1 MELSPYQKR
10 LVVFL
15 SVATF
20 FEGYDFIALSQL
32 LPGLR
37 QEFGL
42 SKWQGGAMVGAIN
55 VGTMLAALLVRQADV
70 WGRRK
75 VLAVTITGYTLCSL
89 ATAFAPEVYSFSVL
103 QMLARVFLLGEWAIA
118 MVYAAEEFPAERRGV
133 VIGVIQGFAA
143 LGSVVCA
150 GVVPLLLRTS
160 IGWRSVYLVGAVPLV
175 LMAFARR
182 NIRETKRFETAAPA
196 ERASLTALLDGPWRS
211 RVLLVASCWFFTYAC
226 TQTAITY
233 WKEFAM
239 AERGFTDKGVGGAVA
254 LAAVASMPLVF
265 ASGKLIDVIGR
276 RMGAA
281 IIFSITS
288 LGVVLSYNLHGR
300 WPLTGALVLTIFG
313 TSAVLPVLNAFT
325 SELFPTAMR
334 ADAFALANNVLGR
347 TSYVAA
353 PFLVAA
359 LAERTPWSVAVSLT
373 AIGPLVAMAVILAKL
388 PETRGLELEDT
399 ARV

>member
-1 MELSPYQKR
+1 
-10 LVVFL
+10 
-15 SVATF
+15 
-20 FEGYDFIALSQL
+20 
-32 LPGLR
+32 
-37 QEFGL
+37 
-42 SKWQGGAMVGAIN
+42 
-55 VGTMLAALLVRQADV
+55 
-70 WGRRK
+70 
-75 VLAVTITGYTLCSL
+75 
-89 ATAFAPEVYSFSVL
+89 
-103 QMLARVFLLGEWAIA
+103 
-118 MVYAAEEFPAERRGV
+118 
-133 VIGVIQGFAA
+133 
-143 LGSVVCA
+143 
-150 GVVPLLLRTS
+150 
-160 IGWRSVYLVGAVPLV
+160 
-175 LMAFARR
+175 
-182 NIRETKRFETAAPA
+182 
-196 ERASLTALLDGPWRS
+196 
-211 RVLLVASCWFFTYAC
+211 
-226 TQTAITY
+226 
-233 WKEFAM
+233 M

-281 IIFSITS
+281 IIFSLTS